1 MAMGWLLP
9 FLLLLLQT
17 PCRLCTGQGSPGPK
31 EGGEEERDRQRDR
44 PANTWLTSGTHQMQE
59 LTLLSME
66 YAHDLQCWLWPDKC
80 DGDKKAHPAW
90 SWPTGSWDPMQML
103 SDWYARVTDHAGLL
117 DDRITNNLTG
127 LRWDLGRRLHG
138 QHVAEGLILTYLERF
153 LQHGEPLKPLA
164 LSFHGW
170 TGTGKNLAARII
182 AENLYLDSQRS
193 RCIRVFIPQ
202 LHFPHLSH
210 VEAYKVQLE
219 NQIREVSSR
228 CPQPL
233 FVFDEADK
241 IPKGLLSSI
250 RLFLSSGKQ
259 SQSHSIFLFLSSMGS
274 NAINE
279 LALSFWS
286 AGRQRKEIT
295 ADDLERPLRA
305 AIKENQ
311 GDIPLTQQL
320 MEEGLIDGLVPFLPL
335 ERAHVKLCAQDSF
348 VARGLPYTEKEL
360 ELVAQELL
368 FVPEEH
374 KLFSA
379 QGCKLVA
386 QRISFM
392 EL

>member
-1 MAMGWLLP
+1 MAMRWLLP

-17 PCRLCTGQGSPGPK
+17 SSLLCTEQGSLGPK
-31 EGGEEERDRQRDR
+31 EKGKGETDGLAD
-44 PANTWLTSGTHQMQE
+44 TWLTGGAQQMQE
-59 LTLLSME
+59 LTLLSLE
-66 YAHDLQCWLWPDKC
+66 YARDLQCWLWPEKC
-80 DGDKKAHPAW
+80 DEETHPAW
-90 SWPTGSWDPMQML
+90 AWPTGKWDPMQVL
-103 SDWYARVTDHAGLL
+103 SDWYKRVAEHMDLY
-117 DDRITNNLTG
+117 DSRVTNNLTG
-127 LRWDLGRRLHG
+127 LQWDLGRRLHG
-138 QHVAEGLILTYLERF
+138 QHVAEDLILTYLERF
-153 LQHGEPLKPLA
+153 LQDGEPQKPLA

-182 AENLYLDSQRS
+182 AENLYEDGQRS

-210 VEAYKVQLE
+210 IEAYKVQLE

-250 RLFLSSGKQ
+250 LPFLSPVKPSQ
-259 SQSHSIFLFLSSMGS
+259 SQSIFIFLSIGS

-279 LALSFWS
+279 LALNFWA

-295 ADDLERPLRA
+295 ADDLERPLRT

-320 MEEGLIDGLVPFLPL
+320 MEEGLIDGMVPFLPL
-335 ERAHVKLCAQDSF
+335 ERAHVKLCARDSF

-360 ELVAQELL
+360 EMVAQQLL
-368 FVPEEH
+368 FVPKEH
-374 KLFSA
+374 ELFSA

-392 EL
+392 ER